1 MLIQMFVYNA
11 KAAASGSPDV
21 TVTLKVMQN
30 GSQVVA
36 APPQPVSAAGVT
48 DMTRLQYGAEIPL
61 SGFPPGR
68 YVLSVTANDRAAN
81 TSASQQIN
89 FMID

>member
-1 MLIQMFVYNA
+1 MFVYNA
-11 KAAASGSPDV
+11 RSAAGGSPDV
-21 TVTLKVMQN
+21 SVTLKVMQN

-36 APPQPVSAAGVT
+36 APPQPVSTTGVT
-48 DMTRLQYGAEIPL
+48 DLTRLQYGAEIPL

-81 TSASQQIN
+81 SSASQQLN
-89 FMID
+89 FTIE